1 MVMYIYIY
9 IYIYIYDQQKVSV
22 RTIRM
27 LGTLVI
33 IIMVVGSYTTYGIS
47 TKIS

>member
-1 MVMYIYIY
+1 MVMY

-27 LGTLVI
+27 LGTLV
-33 IIMVVGSYTTYGIS
+33 SYYHGGWFLYHVWHKYKDFIV
-47 TKIS
+47 